1 VGTLPFGEVVTGD
14 LVARFDDGGIVSE
27 LYRIRIQAGARG
39 HQATHAPGLHKV
51 MTVFAGEATVALA
64 DGSLALA
71 AGQSAEWGADRP
83 HSYSAASGVDVQAAV
98 LMRYP
103 EAPSGRWISS
113 ITKPSGS
120 ST

>member
-1 VGTLPFGEVVTGD
+1 MVIGE
-14 LVARFDDGGIVSE
+14 LIARFDDGGSVSE
-27 LYRIRIQAGARG
+27 LYRIRIPAGARD

-51 MTVFAGEATVALA
+51 MTVFVGEATVALA
-64 DGSLALA
+64 DGTVELA
-71 AGQSAEWGADRP
+71 AGQSAEWSADGP
-83 HSYSAASGVDVQAAV
+83 HTYSAAAAEDVQAALLV
-98 LMRYP
+98 RYP